1 MEDYQIVELYWKRD
15 QQAIRETEN
24 KYGHY
29 LTKIALNILADLED
43 SKESVNDTYL
53 KAWNSMPPHK
63 PGILATYL
71 GKITRQ
77 VSIDIFRKRTSKK
90 RQPSQY
96 ALCLREAREWNTF
109 SPDPVQEAELH
120 MLTAG
125 IALIIAAA
133 ALFSRMLL
141 PGRELALSRSS
152 ENVTVTYTEHVPPSF
167 SSGSLNYAYSEE
179 EIFSMPDT
187 AVFKGTVTSIQNIEN
202 LWVEDTD
209 TIAALETGMTGIF
222 MPMIYDEN
230 SVLEENGA
238 TLFLKDIADYGFY
251 DGVRFAFLETDHGLV
266 FDRSTYQSIAQAQN
280 LDEIEDYILKMLEK

>member
-96 ALCLREAREWNTF
+96 ALCLREAREWNTVF
-109 SPDPVQEAELH
+109 PDPVQEAELH
-120 MLTAG
+120 TLAEAISTFLRTLSPQARNTFIGRYYFMDSIREISLYYDMSQSKVKSML
-125 IALIIAAA
+125 
-133 ALFSRMLL
+133 R
-141 PGRELALSRSS
+141 PQ
-152 ENVTVTYTEHVPPSF
+152 NV
-167 SSGSLNYAYSEE
+167 
-179 EIFSMPDT
+179 IFSKCLSAP
-187 AVFKGTVTSIQNIEN
+187 V
-202 LWVEDTD
+202 
-209 TIAALETGMTGIF
+209 
-222 MPMIYDEN
+222 
-230 SVLEENGA
+230 
-238 TLFLKDIADYGFY
+238 YG
-251 DGVRFAFLETDHGLV
+251 
-266 FDRSTYQSIAQAQN
+266 SC
-280 LDEIEDYILKMLEK
+280 